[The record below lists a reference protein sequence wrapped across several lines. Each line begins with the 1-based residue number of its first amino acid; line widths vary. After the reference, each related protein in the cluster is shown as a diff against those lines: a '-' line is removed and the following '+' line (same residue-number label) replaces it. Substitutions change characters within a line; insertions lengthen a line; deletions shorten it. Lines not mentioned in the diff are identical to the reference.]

1 MTVVDTRST
10 AAELPGGW
18 SSFVLGQVGSTE
30 LKVLRMD
37 GRVLEA
43 ESHDAAEAL
52 MVMDGALHL
61 MAAWHRGRSTRRG
74 DVHRRGGSR
83 ARRAPRQ
90 SRHARHHRT
99 QFKRALVLQP

>member
-61 MAAWHRGRSTRRG
+61 MAGGIEVEVRAGEMYIVAAGVEHA
-74 DVHRRGGSR
+74 VLPGSR
-83 ARRAPRQ
+83 GTLVIIEHSSNAP
-90 SRHARHHRT
+90 
-99 QFKRALVLQP
+99 